1 MLEATIPALNGWSN
15 FYVIVGSSAA
25 ALIGLQ
31 FVVIALVND
40 TRMRTSSATLSAFS
54 TPTVVHLGGAL
65 VISSVMSAPWP
76 TIRSLSFT
84 IATCGIIGFAYA
96 ATVLVSTLRQTLYK
110 PVLEDWLFHI
120 VFPFSAYI
128 GFAVGGAFLR
138 FATSSMLF
146 VLGAA
151 TLGLLLIAIHNAWD
165 TVMFLVTSRQHPE
178 ADAAAAA
185 AATVTDSPS
194 PAPHAYDAVRQPPS
208 PVSPLPRR
216 P

>member
-1 MLEATIPALNGWSN
+1 MADATIPALDGWSN

-40 TRMRTSSATLSAFS
+40 TRMKTSTMTMSAFS

-76 TIRSLSFT
+76 SIRALSIT
-84 IATCGIIGFAYA
+84 VGACGLIGIAYA
-96 ATVLVSTLRQTLYK
+96 TTVLVSSLRQTQYK

-120 VFPFSAYI
+120 IFPFTAYVA
-128 GFAVGGAFLR
+128 FALAGGFLR
-138 FATSSMLF
+138 VAPRSMLF
-146 VLGAA
+146 ALGAA
-151 TLGLLLIAIHNAWD
+151 ALGLLLIAIHNAWD
-165 TVMFLVTSRQHPE
+165 TVMFLIARRQGEDARAAEASATPPTS
-178 ADAAAAA
+178 
-185 AATVTDSPS
+185 SPN
-194 PAPHAYDAVRQPPS
+194 PAPPAYGAARQPPS
-208 PVSPLPRR
+208 PASPSRRR